1 MSRARAL
8 TSQFASILQYTT
20 HAVHSHRANYHANMQ
35 RECDWLSNNTEIMHV
50 QFMKKLVH
58 QIDRFSLLTRI
69 GRVDI
74 TVIGDNIEINGIKRT
89 VKKV

>member
-1 MSRARAL
+1 
-8 TSQFASILQYTT
+8 
-20 HAVHSHRANYHANMQ
+20 MQ
-35 RECDWLSNNTEIMHV
+35 RECDWLSNNTEIMHA

-74 TVIGDNIEINGIKRT
+74 SVIEDNIEINGIKLT

>member
-1 MSRARAL
+1 
-8 TSQFASILQYTT
+8 
-20 HAVHSHRANYHANMQ
+20 MQ

-58 QIDRFSLLTRI
+58 QIDAIFTLTRT

-74 TVIGDNIEINGIKRT
+74 SVIGDNIEIN
-89 VKKV
+89 KKILSKMYREAHLENLNINKPYFPKLLYINKGPCNTYQFIG

>member
-1 MSRARAL
+1 
-8 TSQFASILQYTT
+8 
-20 HAVHSHRANYHANMQ
+20 MQ
-35 RECDWLSNNTEIMHV
+35 RECDWLSNNTEIMHA

-58 QIDRFSLLTRI
+58 QINRFLLLTRI